1 MKDAFIVTR
10 DDRSKMEFEPSEI
23 GLHHYD
29 FNLRTRTRV
38 TQDWKIMLIQT
49 VERIQRNSTEREIEL

>member
-1 MKDAFIVTR
+1 
-10 DDRSKMEFEPSEI
+10 MEFEPSEI